1 MLEEQLKK
9 IIIER
14 YGSVMQFS
22 KKIDVPYTTID
33 TILKRGI
40 DNSNVSN
47 VIKICKEL
55 KLSVEDMVDNKKIA
69 PILEFD
75 NGEIVDIS
83 SNMIKIPVYGTIK
96 AGIPIESQTDITEYV
111 EIPKEWTKGG
121 KSFYGIKISGDS
133 MYPKYDEGDI
143 VIFEYIQD
151 FETANGKDCAIMIN
165 GSESTFKKVL
175 LNEQGIVLQPYNL
188 GLYDVMMYSNKQI
201 ENLPIKVVG
210 VAREK
215 RTRLN

>member
-1 MLEEQLKK
+1 MAEYFSSNLKFLR
-9 IIIER
+9 E
-14 YGSVMQFS
+14 S
-22 KKIDVPYTTID
+22 KNLSQSKLAELIGVNQTTIARWEDDNRVPTIDNAIDVADALGIPLPD
-33 TILKRGI
+33 LLGKDLK
-40 DNSNVSN
+40 
-47 VIKICKEL
+47 
-55 KLSVEDMVDNKKIA
+55 
-69 PILEFD
+69 FD

-188 GLYDVMMYSNKQI
+188 GVYDVMMYNNQQI
-201 ENLPIKVVG
+201 EDLPIKVVG